1 MHKLQINCSRYTR
14 DMYTYSILWFNLVF
28 ILSCEATILYFILF
42 TITNDSHDSKGR
54 ERTIFIPLPTFRH
67 VFTNFASEMTTLYV
81 SSKVITRLLLDE
93 PYRLLELTFD
103 WLLITEVEHL
113 NSHHSGIT
121 MKTTNEVR

>member
-1 MHKLQINCSRYTR
+1 
-14 DMYTYSILWFNLVF
+14 
-28 ILSCEATILYFILF
+28 
-42 TITNDSHDSKGR
+42 
-54 ERTIFIPLPTFRH
+54 
-67 VFTNFASEMTTLYV
+67 MTTLYV